1 MTAPTS
7 RREWNGFGFFGL
19 MPWVS
24 FRSIRTTP
32 PDHACFGLT
41 LPSPLAMS
49 FVQNR
54 SFTSIIRSP
63 RLASSAEL
71 ICAFAIVSFRVRVS
85 CPQCI
90 MFDGETQARFDGET
104 QAPFG
109 ASTVGLELL
118 LALPGAEP
126 LDPTASQEEMAP
138 TTNTAPDGRGER
150 Y

>member
-1 MTAPTS
+1 
-7 RREWNGFGFFGL
+7 
-19 MPWVS
+19 
-24 FRSIRTTP
+24 
-32 PDHACFGLT
+32 
-41 LPSPLAMS
+41 
-49 FVQNR
+49 
-54 SFTSIIRSP
+54 
-63 RLASSAEL
+63 
-71 ICAFAIVSFRVRVS
+71 
-85 CPQCI
+85 